1 MEKQTVDIY
10 NGDEKV
16 FTFEIPETQGMEA
29 KKQKVVEFFQQ
40 PIFFQVVNSLN
51 KFYKDKFD
59 IQLPE
64 YFQRDVNDEVVSAQT
79 EISVTVI
86 IKFDEINIT
95 NSLNHTALLKDMF
108 VKFDITFNKHG
119 KCKFTQSY
127 IYGVRS
133 TMYAYEVY
141 SGYIHSHL
149 GVRSRQLPTF
159 NNFCLG
165 SGPISMV
172 LIELNNYDKFKIIK
186 FEGFLYQLKNYLS
199 WESIEGGP
207 YIKISQ
213 RKKKKENINFP
224 FYFNTFYN
232 RNSLNFISLFINK
245 YLEQFIKYTKI
256 SFLNNKK
263 DIAVDILPS
272 DEEKLIGFLKPILK
286 ENNIQERYLFAIKT
300 ETGYT
305 TINSSTASFNSKSL
319 DNKPMFIF
327 KNEPV
332 KFKVIYEEE
341 QDLQMLQKMILNPV
355 FKIKMIN
362 HIKYLIK
369 QKIEDDRN
377 KNNGKISSEK
387 KNGYYR
393 FKEQES
399 SSIYF

>member
-79 EISVTVI
+79 EISVAVI

-108 VKFDITFNKHG
+108 VKFDIIFNKHG
-119 KCKFTQSY
+119 ECKFTQPY
-127 IYGVRS
+127 LYGVRS

-141 SGYIHSHL
+141 TGYIHSHL

-159 NNFCLG
+159 NGFCLG

-172 LIELNNYDKFKIIK
+172 LIELHNYDKFKIIK

-213 RKKKKENINFP
+213 RKKKENSNLP
-224 FYFNTFYN
+224 FYSNSFYN
-232 RNSLNFISLFINK
+232 GNSSIFISLFINK

-305 TINSSTASFNSKSL
+305 AIDSSTASFNSKSL

-341 QDLQMLQKMILNPV
+341 QDLQMLQKTILNPI

>member
-64 YFQRDVNDEVVSAQT
+64 YFQRDVNDEVVFAQT
-79 EISVTVI
+79 EISVAVI

-108 VKFDITFNKHG
+108 VKFDIIFNKHG
-119 KCKFTQSY
+119 KCKFTQPY
-127 IYGVRS
+127 LYGVRS

-141 SGYIHSHL
+141 TGYIHSHL

-159 NNFCLG
+159 NDFCLG

-172 LIELNNYDKFKIIK
+172 LIELSNYDKFKIIK

-207 YIKISQ
+207 YIRISQ
-213 RKKKKENINFP
+213 RKKKENSNLP
-224 FYFNTFYN
+224 FHFNTFYN
-232 RNSLNFISLFINK
+232 RNLSIFISLFINK

-286 ENNIQERYLFAIKT
+286 ENNIQERYLFVIKT
-300 ETGYT
+300 ETGYAA
-305 TINSSTASFNSKSL
+305 IDSSTASFNSKSL

>member
-64 YFQRDVNDEVVSAQT
+64 YFQRDVNDEVVFAQT

-108 VKFDITFNKHG
+108 VKFDIIFNKHG
-119 KCKFTQSY
+119 KCKFTQPY
-127 IYGVRS
+127 LYGVRS

-141 SGYIHSHL
+141 TGYIHSHL

-159 NNFCLG
+159 NKFCLG

-172 LIELNNYDKFKIIK
+172 LIELSNYDKFKIIK

-207 YIKISQ
+207 YIRISQ
-213 RKKKKENINFP
+213 RKKKENSNLP
-224 FYFNTFYN
+224 FHFNTFYN
-232 RNSLNFISLFINK
+232 KNLSIFISLFINK

-272 DEEKLIGFLKPILK
+272 DEEKLIGFLKQILK
-286 ENNIQERYLFAIKT
+286 ENNIQERYLFVIKT
-300 ETGYT
+300 ETGYAA
-305 TINSSTASFNSKSL
+305 IDSSTASFNSKSL

>member
-64 YFQRDVNDEVVSAQT
+64 YFQRDVNDEVVFAQT
-79 EISVTVI
+79 EISVAVI

-108 VKFDITFNKHG
+108 VKFDIIFNKHG
-119 KCKFTQSY
+119 KCKFTESY

-141 SGYIHSHL
+141 TGYIHSHL

-172 LIELNNYDKFKIIK
+172 LIELSNYDKFKIIK

-207 YIKISQ
+207 YIRISQ
-213 RKKKKENINFP
+213 RKKKENSNLP
-224 FYFNTFYN
+224 FHFNTFYN
-232 RNSLNFISLFINK
+232 KNLSIFISLFINK

-286 ENNIQERYLFAIKT
+286 ENNIQERYLFVIKT
-300 ETGYT
+300 ETGYAA
-305 TINSSTASFNSKSL
+305 IDSSTASFNSKSL

>member
-172 LIELNNYDKFKIIK
+172 IIELNNYDKFKIIK

>member
-64 YFQRDVNDEVVSAQT
+64 YFQRDVNDEAVSAQT

-108 VKFDITFNKHG
+108 VKFDIIFNKHG
-119 KCKFTQSY
+119 ECKFTQPY
-127 IYGVRS
+127 LYGVRS

-141 SGYIHSHL
+141 TGYIHSHL

-159 NNFCLG
+159 NGFCLG

-213 RKKKKENINFP
+213 RKKKENSNLP
-224 FYFNTFYN
+224 FYSNSFYN
-232 RNSLNFISLFINK
+232 GNSSIFISLFINK

-305 TINSSTASFNSKSL
+305 AIDSSTASFNSKSL

>member
-79 EISVTVI
+79 EISVAVI

-108 VKFDITFNKHG
+108 VKFDIIFNKHG

-133 TMYAYEVY
+133 TMYAYEIY
-141 SGYIHSHL
+141 TGYIHSHL

-165 SGPISMV
+165 NGPISMV

-207 YIKISQ
+207 YIRISQ
-213 RKKKKENINFP
+213 RKKKENSNLP

-232 RNSLNFISLFINK
+232 GNSSNFISLFINK

-305 TINSSTASFNSKSL
+305 AIDSSTASFNSKSL

-377 KNNGKISSEK
+377 KNNGKISSKK

>member
-64 YFQRDVNDEVVSAQT
+64 YFQRDVNDEVVFAQT

-108 VKFDITFNKHG
+108 VKFDIIFNKHG
-119 KCKFTQSY
+119 KCKFTQPY
-127 IYGVRS
+127 LYGVRS

-141 SGYIHSHL
+141 TGYIHSHL

-159 NNFCLG
+159 NKFCLG

-172 LIELNNYDKFKIIK
+172 LIELSNYDKFKIIK

-207 YIKISQ
+207 YIRISQ
-213 RKKKKENINFP
+213 RKKKENSNLP
-224 FYFNTFYN
+224 FHFNTFYN
-232 RNSLNFISLFINK
+232 KNLSIFISLFINK

-286 ENNIQERYLFAIKT
+286 ENNIQERYLFVIKT
-300 ETGYT
+300 ETGYAA
-305 TINSSTASFNSKSL
+305 IDSSTASFNSKSL